1 MFIAA
6 HNGARIWGGAER
18 ATALLLAGLQQRG
31 HRVKL
36 YYNDPLME
44 QEGRLGI
51 PAERRP
57 LGGDV
62 AVPDALRFARVLHR
76 ERPDVL
82 LVGTFKKLWLAAL
95 AGRLAGVPRIVARIG
110 LETDTPRNWKYR
122 AVLARWV
129 DAVAVNADRMRPHY
143 LALPG
148 WTADRVA
155 TIYNGV
161 ERPRRTHE
169 PGAVRR
175 ALGLVPHQ
183 RVIGTV
189 ARLAR
194 QKRLDRLLH
203 ALAILPGEVHCIIA
217 GDGELR
223 SALEQLARELGLEPR
238 VHFLG
243 HRDDV
248 GDVLDALNV
257 FVVTSDREGM
267 SNAML
272 EALAAGVPVVS
283 TPVSGAVEAL
293 EPLPGGSVP
302 GEITD
307 FCSDALAAT
316 LARLLAAPERLAA
329 MREAAVQRA
338 QTRFDFERMLDAWER
353 ILSGQPM
360 NPPTNPTPERLA
372 FRSAGEDRPRR

>member
-18 ATALLLAGLQQRG
+18 ATVLLLTGLQQRG

-36 YYNDPLME
+36 YYNDPVVME
-44 QEGRLGI
+44 QEGRVGI
-51 PAERRP
+51 PAERQP

-62 AVPDALRFARVLHR
+62 AVPHALRFARVLRR
-76 ERPDVL
+76 EHPDVL

-110 LETDTPRNWKYR
+110 LETDTPRSWKYR

-129 DAVAVNADRMRPHY
+129 DAVVVNADRIRPHY
-143 LALPG
+143 LSLPG
-148 WTADRVA
+148 WTEDRVA

-161 ERPRRTHE
+161 RPPARTQE
-169 PGAVRR
+169 SGAVRR
-175 ALGLVPHQ
+175 ALGLQPQH
-183 RVIGTV
+183 RVIGTI
-189 ARLAR
+189 ARLSQ

-203 ALAILPGEVHCIIA
+203 ALAALPHDVHCILA

-223 SALEQLARELGLEPR
+223 GSLEQLARELKLDGR

-243 HRDDV
+243 ERDDV
-248 GDVLDALNV
+248 GDVLDAMDV
-257 FVVTSDREGM
+257 FVVSSDREGM

-283 TPVSGAVEAL
+283 TPVSGADEAL

-302 GEITD
+302 GEVAE
-307 FCSDALAAT
+307 FSSESLAAA
-316 LARLLAAPERLAA
+316 LGHLLSDPERRAVMRHAA
-329 MREAAVQRA
+329 IERA
-338 QTRFDFERMLDAWER
+338 RTRFDFERMLDAWER
-353 ILSGQPM
+353 VLAGQSSNRPVG
-360 NPPTNPTPERLA
+360 TAAARTPRGGTA
-372 FRSAGEDRPRR
+372 RR